1 MAKTYSQ
8 LLKDI
13 EALTAQAQ
21 ARKAKEA
28 PGVIAKIKQAIEFYG
43 LSASDLGLDGAA
55 SRAPSPSVKV
65 ARKAV
70 ASKKTGS
77 VKAASGAKYGDGSGN
92 VWSGRGPRP
101 HWLRDAL
108 ANGRQLSEFLT
119 GGSSAAPSAD
129 EAPAVKPAAKKRGA
143 AKKAVRGSAKTAAK
157 KSGRAARGSDSAAP
171 STTEPGATI
180 A

>member
-28 PGVIAKIKQAIEFYG
+28 PGVIEKIKQAIEFYG
-43 LSASDLGLDGAA
+43 LTASDLGLDGSTRSA
-55 SRAPSPSVKV
+55 PSVKV

-70 ASKKTGS
+70 ASKKTGN

-119 GGSSAAPSAD
+119 GAVSAAPSAD
-129 EAPAVKPAAKKRGA
+129 EAPAAKPAAKKRGA
-143 AKKAVRGSAKTAAK
+143 AKKAARGSVKAAAK
-157 KSGRAARGSDSAAP
+157 KSGRAARGGDSAA
-171 STTEPGATI
+171 SATTESGAT
-180 A
+180 AA

>member
-43 LSASDLGLDGAA
+43 LTASDLGLDGSAG
-55 SRAPSPSVKV
+55 SGPSVKA
-65 ARKAV
+65 ARKA
-70 ASKKTGS
+70 AGKKAGK
-77 VKAASGAKYGDGSGN
+77 VKAASGAKYGDGTGN

-108 ANGRQLSEFLT
+108 ANGRQLSEFLV
-119 GGSSAAPSAD
+119 GGASASAPAE
-129 EAPAVKPAAKKRGA
+129 EAPAAKPAAKKRGA
-143 AKKAVRGSAKTAAK
+143 AKKAARGSAKTAAK
-157 KSGRAARGSDSAAP
+157 KSRRTARGADSAAP
-171 STTEPGATI
+171 ATPEVGT
-180 A
+180 ATA